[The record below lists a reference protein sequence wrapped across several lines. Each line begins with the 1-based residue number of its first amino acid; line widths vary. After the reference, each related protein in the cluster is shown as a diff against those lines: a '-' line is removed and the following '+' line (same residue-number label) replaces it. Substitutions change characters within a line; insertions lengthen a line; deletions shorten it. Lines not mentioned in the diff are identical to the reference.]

1 MKKKAIIFLSLLL
14 IGTVI
19 VLAYNRLTG
28 IKKQGGHIE
37 ATGIIEATEVN
48 IAPKISEKIEW
59 LCCREGDLVKLG
71 DILIRLDKSE
81 FNARLNEGKAGL
93 LGAEAGYQAAQAN
106 LENAGARIEG
116 AKAALKAAE
125 SEVDRSKALFQ
136 EAKDHFQRVSGLFAQ
151 GYAAK
156 KDSDAAKAAYDSTH
170 AQLQS
175 AVAKKQGTRA
185 DLTTAQ
191 AGLKAAEAQLNS
203 AKAAI
208 GEAEARFTL
217 IETQARD
224 TEIASPIGGIIAY
237 KSFET
242 GEMAPAGKTIYT
254 IYDPKDIWA
263 RVDIEETDI
272 GRIKLDGRAIIMTA
286 GLAGRGSEGKVIEIG
301 REAEF
306 ATQRDVTRG
315 RQDIKTFRVKVAIQ
329 KDEGSL
335 KPGMTVI
342 VRFDELVKSRHSR
355 ASGNPEL
362 RG

>member
-1 MKKKAIIFLSLLL
+1 MKKKVIVFLSLIL
-14 IGTVI
+14 IGAVI
-19 VLAYNRLTG
+19 VLAYNRLIG
-28 IKKQGGHIE
+28 IKKQEAHIE

-48 IAPKISEKIEW
+48 ITPKISEKIEW
-59 LCCREGDLVKLG
+59 LCCREGDHIKQG
-71 DILIRLDKSE
+71 DLLIRLDKSE
-81 FNARLNEGKAGL
+81 FNARVNEGKAGL
-93 LGAEAGYQAAQAN
+93 QGAEAGHQAAQAN
-106 LENAGARIEG
+106 LENARARIEG

-136 EAKDHFQRVSGLFAQ
+136 EAKDQFQRVSGLFAQ

-156 KDSDAAKAAYDSTH
+156 RDSDAAKAAYDTTH

-175 AVAKKQGTRA
+175 ALAKKQGIKA
-185 DLTTAQ
+185 ELTTVQ
-191 AGLKAAEAQLNS
+191 AGLKAAGAQLIS
-203 AKAAI
+203 AKAVI
-208 GEAEARFTL
+208 GEAEARLVL

-224 TEIASPIGGIIAY
+224 TEIASPIEGIIAY

-242 GEMAPAGKTIYT
+242 GELVPSGKTIYT

-263 RVDIEETDI
+263 RVDVEETDI
-272 GRIKLDGRAIIMTA
+272 RRIKVGGRAIIMIA

-335 KPGMTVI
+335 KPGMTVV
-342 VRFDELVKSRHSR
+342 VRFPQSH
-355 ASGNPEL
+355 PE
-362 RG
+362 

>member
-1 MKKKAIIFLSLLL
+1 MKKKVIIFLSLILL
-14 IGTVI
+14 GTVI

-28 IKKQGGHIE
+28 IEKQGAQIE

-59 LCCREGDLVKLG
+59 LCCREGDLVKQG
-71 DILIRLDKSE
+71 DLLIRLDKGE

-93 LGAEAGYQAAQAN
+93 LGAEAGYQVAQAN
-106 LENAGARIEG
+106 LENARARVEG
-116 AKAALKAAE
+116 AKAGLRAAE
-125 SEVDRSKALFQ
+125 SEVERVRALFQ
-136 EAKDHFQRVSGLFAQ
+136 EAKDNFQRVSDLFAQ

-156 KDSDAAKAAYDSTH
+156 RDSDAAKAAYDTTN

-175 AVAKKQGTRA
+175 AIAKKQGIRA
-185 DLTTAQ
+185 ELTTAQ

-208 GEAEARFTL
+208 GEAEARLSL

-224 TEIASPIGGIIAY
+224 TEIASPSGGVIAY

-242 GEMAPAGKTIYT
+242 GEMVPAGKTIYT
-254 IYDPKDIWA
+254 IYDPKNIWA

-272 GRIKLDGRAIIMTA
+272 GRIKLGGRGIIMTV
-286 GLAGRGSEGKVIEIG
+286 GPSGRGTEGKVIEIG

-329 KDEGSL
+329 KDEGLL
-335 KPGMTVI
+335 KPGMTVG
-342 VRFDELVKSRHSR
+342 VKFF
-355 ASGNPEL
+355 
-362 RG
+362 